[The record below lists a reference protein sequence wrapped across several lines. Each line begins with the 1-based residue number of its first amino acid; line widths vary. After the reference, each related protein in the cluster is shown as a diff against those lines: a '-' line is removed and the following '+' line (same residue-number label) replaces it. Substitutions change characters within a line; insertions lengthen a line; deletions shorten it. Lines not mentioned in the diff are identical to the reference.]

1 MWIDVE
7 ASKFADFME
16 RIVEGFMAVVD
27 TIVVAGIELADED
40 EDCQCDKFW
49 GCIVSGG
56 GVGGSSGELVIPG
69 VKLPCDRC

>member
-1 MWIDVE
+1 MLIDVE

-16 RIVEGFMAVVD
+16 CIVEGPIAVVD
-27 TIVVAGIELADED
+27 TIAVAGIVLADED

-56 GVGGSSGELVIPG
+56 GVGGRSGELMIPG

>member
-7 ASKFADFME
+7 ASKFADFMDC
-16 RIVEGFMAVVD
+16 IVEGFIVVVD

-49 GCIVSGG
+49 GWIVSGG
-56 GVGGSSGELVIPG
+56 GVNGKSGELVIPG
-69 VKLPCDRC
+69 VKLPCARC